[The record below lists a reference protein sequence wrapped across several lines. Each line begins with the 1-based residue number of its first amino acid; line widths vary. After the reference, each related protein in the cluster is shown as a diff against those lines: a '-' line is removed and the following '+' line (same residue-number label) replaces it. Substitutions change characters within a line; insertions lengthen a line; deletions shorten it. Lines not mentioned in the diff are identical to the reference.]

1 MALCERSAL
10 LEVVGLSR
18 PGVELLHGRKGAA
31 HGVSTL
37 AGRCTKVGV
46 EQHPQQVLAGD
57 EFEVRARQ
65 RGIALQLDPEA
76 QRALHGALTHLVL
89 PQVFLDERLE
99 VAPLAPLSRV
109 DFGELPVV
117 LLVVE
122 LRRIHADHA
131 AQFGEQLVD
140 VALAR
145 ESFLQPLS
153 QLRAETLALHG
164 RLVRGFGLLR
174 HTMGCVR
181 LPDLEQQA
189 TRAVQVD
196 GGLEGELLQQRSDH
210 AARTVDLRKL
220 HADVRGAQF
229 TAGILE
235 HGLEVCLEV
244 LERDLRHGWVDCA
257 GCRALG
263 HRRFAIVARA
273 EEQALQ
279 FLLRE
284 ASVEREALEVATEC
298 SGEHRARTEH
308 RGARGQAVQPLVVQ
322 DPPHHQVAHLQ
333 RRAIDG
339 EVEGSLVLEVQ
350 EPDAPGRHLRDGE
363 DAAEGVGQGAQ
374 GVLPREHLGRD
385 RPEDVGLPLQQEP
398 LPEPG
403 LGGRI
408 GHTRRDVGPE
418 ELAAGAQHLGFD
430 AMGPLQPLH
439 GGMEDP
445 FGGRRLSGG
454 HERKV
459 AVAPQDCNLPRARK
473 AGFGHNAAVLMLWF
487 QGAEGAQDAPQ
498 PVGFDLQSLGWVDL
512 TALGI
517 LGLFF
522 LIGLWKGLVWQVSR
536 VIILAASVWMASRW
550 GRGLGNLYSSWCA
563 GDPTPQQ
570 VQTANYLA
578 YATVFLAVLVVLSL
592 LALAVQNFVKKAG
605 MTFFDRLGGGVF
617 GVVTGA
623 VGFVCLLT
631 AAKMFLPGS
640 SVVMAAEDSRS
651 LLYARQ
657 GVERLGEVVPD
668 DLRVLYELPRLRQAQ
683 QQDATVPRENGGEQA
698 SGDGLAPL
706 SPTHERAPAGS
717 TGPAP
722 AAPVAPATT
731 PPNVGKGS

>member
-1 MALCERSAL
+1 MRQLCTE
-10 LEVVGLSR
+10 
-18 PGVELLHGRKGAA
+18 P
-31 HGVSTL
+31 
-37 AGRCTKVGV
+37 
-46 EQHPQQVLAGD
+46 
-57 EFEVRARQ
+57 
-65 RGIALQLDPEA
+65 
-76 QRALHGALTHLVL
+76 
-89 PQVFLDERLE
+89 
-99 VAPLAPLSRV
+99 
-109 DFGELPVV
+109 
-117 LLVVE
+117 
-122 LRRIHADHA
+122 
-131 AQFGEQLVD
+131 
-140 VALAR
+140 
-145 ESFLQPLS
+145 
-153 QLRAETLALHG
+153 LALHG
-164 RLVRGFGLLR
+164 HFVRGFGLIR
-174 HTMGCVR
+174 HAMGRVR
-181 LPDLEQQA
+181 LPDVEQQA

-210 AARTVDLRKL
+210 AAGTVDLREL
-220 HADVRGAQF
+220 HADVGGAQF

-235 HGLEVCLEV
+235 QGLEVCFEV
-244 LERDLRHGWVDCA
+244 FERDFRHGWVDCA

-263 HRRFAIVARA
+263 LWHIGVVARA

-284 ASVEREALEVATEC
+284 AAVEREPLEVATEC
-298 SGEHRARTEH
+298 SGERRARTEH
-308 RGARGQAVQPLVVQ
+308 RGARGQAVQPLLVQ
-322 DPPHHQVAHLQ
+322 DPPHHQVTHLQ
-333 RRAIDG
+333 RRALDG
-339 EVEGSLVLEVQ
+339 EVEGAIVLEVH
-350 EPDAPGRHLRDGE
+350 EPGAPGCNLRDGE
-363 DAAEGVGQGAQ
+363 DAAEGVGKGAQ
-374 GVLPREHLGRD
+374 CVLARENLGRD
-385 RPEDVGLPLQQEP
+385 RPKGVGLPLQQEP

-403 LGGRI
+403 FGGRI
-408 GHTRRDVGPE
+408 GRARRDVGPE
-418 ELAAGAQHLGFD
+418 ELATGAQHLGFD

-445 FGGRRLSGG
+445 FGGCRLSGG
-454 HERKV
+454 HARKV
-459 AVAPQDCNLPRARK
+459 AVARQDCNLPRARK
-473 AGFGHNAAVLMLWF
+473 PWFGHNAAVLMPWF

-536 VIILAASVWMASRW
+536 VVILAASVWMTSRW

-668 DLRVLYELPRLRQAQ
+668 DLRVLYELPRLRQSQ
-683 QQDATVPRENGGEQA
+683 QEGATGPREDGGEQA

-706 SPTHERAPAGS
+706 SPTHQHAPAGS

-722 AAPVAPATT
+722 AAPVTPATT
-731 PPNVGKGS
+731 PPHVGKGS